1 MFSKA
6 LHMSVL
12 TVIRNEVGQVVSLGQ
27 VVFVDAALLLPD
39 N

>member
-1 MFSKA
+1 MF
-6 LHMSVL
+6 VL
-12 TVIRNEVGQVVSLGQ
+12 TVIRNEVRQVVPLGQ